1 MKSQKEIRD
10 RLKILSEEP
19 EMSITDF
26 AVAELEWVL
35 EDSEKSN
42 SGYPLL
48 GEIRAMQGYEPDYG
62 ETMTTQQDGRW
73 VEKEEVLKIAS
84 KYSNVDDWQ
93 DTKKELPKACK
104 PVLLY
109 VILDNAEGYPYQ
121 IQGYL
126 NLDGWHDCFGETLE
140 RDKVLA
146 WQPLNLPPN
155 FNITGG

>member
-1 MKSQKEIRD
+1 MKINCIHYDKCFDSRVRVVYPAQNIGTEIDICETCSNFKTEYLSINSWRD
-10 RLKILSEEP
+10 VRK
-19 EMSITDF
+19 D
-26 AVAELEWVL
+26 
-35 EDSEKSN
+35 
-42 SGYPLL
+42 
-48 GEIRAMQGYEPDYG
+48 
-62 ETMTTQQDGRW
+62 
-73 VEKEEVLKIAS
+73 
-84 KYSNVDDWQ
+84 
-93 DTKKELPKACK
+93 LPKLCK